1 MSDQQRERRDIE
13 RRRQNAKK
21 PSSKEALP
29 SRDFQPR
36 KPTKVYERELQVTWC
51 GSQPQH
57 AAHVRYSES
66 VDRCHAM
73 PAFKDV
79 FLQMLKENTFIFER
93 CLFRFDDTLQ
103 TFTKVN
109 GLVLTEAPAVFVK
122 ASSVAIERR
131 EMALKRLERSRIS
144 INRRH
149 LGNGDYE
156 HEYHLLG
163 FEWTDLFLLDRVESA
178 QISSP
183 VFIKR
188 FRTQ

>member
-1 MSDQQRERRDIE
+1 MSDQQRARRDIE

-21 PSSKEALP
+21 PSSKETLP
-29 SRDFQPR
+29 SGDIQPR

-57 AAHVRYSES
+57 AAHVRYSEF
-66 VDRCHAM
+66 VDRCQAM
-73 PAFKDV
+73 SAFKKEY
-79 FLQMLKENTFIFER
+79 LHMLDENTFRFEN
-93 CLFRFDDTLQ
+93 CLFRFDDNVQ

-109 GLVLTEAPAVFVK
+109 GLVVTEAPAVFMK
-122 ASSVAIERR
+122 ARSVAIERR
-131 EMALKRLERSRIS
+131 EMMLKRLERSRIS

-156 HEYHLLG
+156 HEYHLIG

-178 QISSP
+178 RISSP